1 MNPILAPPSPFL
13 FFFPGLQ
20 KWLSTHPFSPSVHPQ
35 NLDWAEHKKKRP
47 PFISLISQTQQNRGP
62 PSTSKSHHIDFHPV
76 LQERPSSPLSPN
88 PAGTSSLRHSNNII
102 PVPHGWLPF
111 MRNIAGK
118 LVHVDNS
125 RTPSLA
131 INSVASNCELHPQ
144 RWLQSRLAATSLTTP
159 ATGRKCN
166 PVAAVEGPFFS
177 FLPVLQVLLEFQI
190 RSDFFP

>member
-1 MNPILAPPSPFL
+1 
-13 FFFPGLQ
+13 
-20 KWLSTHPFSPSVHPQ
+20 
-35 NLDWAEHKKKRP
+35 
-47 PFISLISQTQQNRGP
+47 
-62 PSTSKSHHIDFHPV
+62 V

-111 MRNIAGK
+111 MRNTAGK

-144 RWLQSRLAATSLTTP
+144 RWLQSRLAATSSTTP

-177 FLPVLQVLLEFQI
+177 FLPVLQVLLVFQI

>member
-1 MNPILAPPSPFL
+1 MALNSSL
-13 FFFPGLQ
+13 FPLSSSSKPRLSRTQ
-20 KWLSTHPFSPSVHPQ
+20 KEKTTFHLPHLTDP
-35 NLDWAEHKKKRP
+35 
-47 PFISLISQTQQNRGP
+47 QNRGP

-144 RWLQSRLAATSLTTP
+144 RWLQSRLAATSSTTP

>member
-1 MNPILAPPSPFL
+1 
-13 FFFPGLQ
+13 
-20 KWLSTHPFSPSVHPQ
+20 
-35 NLDWAEHKKKRP
+35 
-47 PFISLISQTQQNRGP
+47 
-62 PSTSKSHHIDFHPV
+62 
-76 LQERPSSPLSPN
+76 
-88 PAGTSSLRHSNNII
+88 
-102 PVPHGWLPF
+102 

-118 LVHVDNS
+118 LVHVENS

-144 RWLQSRLAATSLTTP
+144 RWLQSRLAATSSTTP